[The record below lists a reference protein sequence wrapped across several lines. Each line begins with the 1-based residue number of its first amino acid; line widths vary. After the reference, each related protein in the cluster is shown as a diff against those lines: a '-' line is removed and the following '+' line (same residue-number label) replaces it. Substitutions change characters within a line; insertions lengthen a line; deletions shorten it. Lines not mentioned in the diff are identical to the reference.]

1 MIGTLILAGCSAH
14 QNPPSTPYDSAKT
27 PTFRS
32 SSYSDEPN
40 NTPNFTQPGQNHGHI
55 VHLPDIPHHDR
66 WDQNAPLAIEVY
78 GAISNLGR
86 DKINYVMVQA
96 KGSTVMVGG
105 TVGSDDLK
113 NKILAIAKSS
123 AGVKNVVSELKVQ
136 NE

>member
-1 MIGTLILAGCSAH
+1 
-14 QNPPSTPYDSAKT
+14 
-27 PTFRS
+27 
-32 SSYSDEPN
+32 
-40 NTPNFTQPGQNHGHI
+40 
-55 VHLPDIPHHDR
+55 
-66 WDQNAPLAIEVY
+66 VY

-123 AGVKNVVSELKVQ
+123 AGIKNVVSELKVQ